1 MLFTNARVVPHIA
14 RACFVSF
21 FGAIVTAPSAMA
33 AVTSLLTTRRN
44 VPRLPLALRVCPEIC
59 TSTPLG
65 TATGCL
71 PTRDIAHLR
80 TRGRGDDGLP
90 RPLPVADPRQHV
102 PEGIAHRH
110 RPRSRLP
117 ARLDHAGNQSG
128 RGELP

>member
-44 VPRLPLALRVCPEIC
+44 VPRLPLALSVCPDIC

-65 TATGCL
+65 TATG
-71 PTRDIAHLR
+71 A
-80 TRGRGDDGLP
+80 GRRHGEERQDGHG
-90 RPLPVADPRQHV
+90 VND
-102 PEGIAHRH
+102 
-110 RPRSRLP
+110 
-117 ARLDHAGNQSG
+117 LDHQHHGEAGQG
-128 RGELP
+128 AVI